1 MFTGQRVI
9 LTGPDG
15 TIGSAIKLRLENQ
28 GAEVATIGHQPGLG
42 GYVADFTD
50 EGSLQAAVAV
60 AAADGPM
67 HGLVF
72 AHGLLLPGTIDV
84 VTPAEWRR
92 MLAVNVDSIYT
103 IIHHALPRLAAGA
116 SIVAISS
123 TAGFDHSPVGGPHYT
138 ASKWALN
145 GLVRHLAFDLGPRG
159 VRINSVCPGTVE
171 GPMARALLS
180 TEAYQE
186 SLKAIPLGR
195 AADADE
201 IAEVVQF
208 LIEPRSRYVTGTNIP
223 VAGGYR

>member
-1 MFTGQRVI
+1 MFKRQRVL
-9 LTGPDG
+9 LTGADG
-15 TIGSAIKLRLENQ
+15 TIGSAIKARLESSR
-28 GAEVATIGHQPGLG
+28 AEVETISHQPGLG
-42 GYVADFTD
+42 DHIADFTD
-50 EGSLQAAVAV
+50 EISLQAAVT
-60 AAADGPM
+60 AADGPIN
-67 HGLVF
+67 GLVF
-72 AHGLLLPGTIDV
+72 AHGLLLPGTVDV
-84 VTPAEWRR
+84 VKPVEWRR
-92 MLAVNVDSIYT
+92 MLAVNLDSIYT

-159 VRINSVCPGTVE
+159 FRINSVCPGTVE

-180 TEAYQE
+180 NEAYEE
-186 SLKAIPLGR
+186 SLQAIPLGR

-208 LIEPRSRYVTGTNIP
+208 LLESRSRYITGTNIP